1 MRNLRRA
8 NALSLVVVL
17 FTLLVAAQV
26 ASAAPLAANTATP
39 APTRTPRPT
48 RTARPTRTPRPTA
61 TRRST
66 ATPIGAKITPTPAAT
81 RATASGALNPDASY
95 AMAQNDPCALVTLA
109 DLEKLLGEKVTVG
122 APFDVA
128 NGRGCEY
135 NTRAGL
141 VSIAAVRD
149 DNGRTLT
156 QALASHVI
164 SGCTRDK
171 VPTEADR
178 APFLKKPL
186 AEKWRLLAA
195 EENKCGSKFAP
206 VTEFGPDAYA
216 DRGRLF
222 IVLGKHELSAEVPGS
237 TEKAI
242 ALAKLA
248 FVR

>member
-1 MRNLRRA
+1 MRNLGLA
-8 NALSLVVVL
+8 IAVALTAVLSTLSVVAP
-17 FTLLVAAQV
+17 F
-26 ASAAPLAANTATP
+26 ASASLLNAATATP
-39 APTRTPRPT
+39 APTRTVKPT
-48 RTARPTRTPRPTA
+48 RTVRPTRTPRPTA

-66 ATPIGAKITPTPAAT
+66 ATPVGAQVTPTLAAS
-81 RATASGALNPDASY
+81 RTAGSGALNPEASFE
-95 AMAQNDPCALVTLA
+95 AAQHDPCKLVALA
-109 DLEKLLGEKVTVG
+109 DLEKLLGEKIAAG

-135 NTRAGL
+135 NTKAGL
-141 VSIAAVRD
+141 VSLAVVRD

-164 SGCTRDK
+164 SGCTRNK
-171 VPTEADR
+171 APTEADR

-195 EENKCGSKFAP
+195 EENKCGSKFTP
-206 VTEFGPDAYA
+206 VVEFGPDAYA
-216 DRGRLF
+216 DGGRLF
-222 IVLGKHELSAEVPGS
+222 VVLGKHELSAEVPGN
-237 TEKAI
+237 TEKAM